1 MNIISWRSNIEQN
14 ALFIQIIGDTTE
26 IKNEYF
32 ITKMKG
38 DEKYTLNISS
48 EKRKRMYF
56 DTIEMAKSWCQEHA
70 NIKIL
75 N

>member
-1 MNIISWRSNIEQN
+1 MNKITWRSNINQN
-14 ALFIQIIGDTTE
+14 ALFIQIIGDTIE

-56 DTIEMAKSWCQEHA
+56 DTEDSAKSWCQEHA
-70 NIKIL
+70 NIKI
-75 N
+75 